1 MHSMYGVT
9 DKALDWL
16 TSYLVGRTQS
26 VKIDAAQS
34 NQKTLK
40 TGLPQGSLLGPFAFP
55 SYTAPIFSI
64 ARTHQ
69 VAMHMYADDTQLYL
83 PFKPEDYDTAITQ
96 MQNCLADIR
105 RWMNENM
112 LKLNDTKTEFMV
124 IGKTSSL
131 RKLPSTR
138 QIIMGDECIVATE
151 NAKNI
156 GAVFDS
162 NLSMAAQIK
171 SVCRSSYCQLYN
183 IGKIRPFITKQS
195 AITLVH
201 ALVTSKLDTCNSLL
215 YGCPATLLQKL
226 QLVQNNAARL
236 IHRKRQGHVTQLL
249 INLHWLPVEA
259 RIDYK
264 ICTLVFKCQ
273 NQSAP
278 LYLQDLVI
286 PYKPNRDNM
295 RSATSHRMDPPK
307 VKQKRAGERS
317 FLYAA
322 AKLWNELPLDLRF
335 CSSIDS
341 FKSALKT
348 YLFKDYYKAYL

>member
-1 MHSMYGVT
+1 M
-9 DKALDWL
+9 
-16 TSYLVGRTQS
+16 
-26 VKIDAAQS
+26 VK
-34 NQKTLK
+34 
-40 TGLPQGSLLGPFAFP
+40 
-55 SYTAPIFSI
+55 
-64 ARTHQ
+64 
-69 VAMHMYADDTQLYL
+69 
-83 PFKPEDYDTAITQ
+83 
-96 MQNCLADIR
+96 
-105 RWMNENM
+105 
-112 LKLNDTKTEFMV
+112 
-124 IGKTSSL
+124 
-131 RKLPSTR
+131 
-138 QIIMGDECIVATE
+138 
-151 NAKNI
+151 
-156 GAVFDS
+156 
-162 NLSMAAQIK
+162 
-171 SVCRSSYCQLYN
+171 
-183 IGKIRPFITKQS
+183 
-195 AITLVH
+195 
-201 ALVTSKLDTCNSLL
+201 
-215 YGCPATLLQKL
+215 
-226 QLVQNNAARL
+226 NNAARL

-348 YLFKDYYKAYL
+348 YLFKDYYKAYLQVQLVAYYLFNT